1 MKKEKLEIGQ
11 IVNTFGIK
19 GQVKVVPFTD
29 DITQFDTLKQI
40 YIEKRKNLE
49 LFKIE
54 KTNYHKNMIILKL
67 KGIDTPEQAESLRN
81 CYIKINRKDAR
92 KLPEG
97 TYFIVDLIGL
107 DVYTDEEKLL
117 GTLEDIYNAG
127 SSDIYVVRTSE
138 GKQILL
144 PAIKDVIKKVDIEN
158 KKVIVHIIEGLI

>member
-1 MKKEKLEIGQ
+1 MEEYLEIGQ

-49 LFKIE
+49 LFEIE
-54 KTNYHKNMIILKL
+54 KSNYHKNMIILKL
-67 KGIDTPEQAESLRN
+67 KGIDTLEQAESLRN